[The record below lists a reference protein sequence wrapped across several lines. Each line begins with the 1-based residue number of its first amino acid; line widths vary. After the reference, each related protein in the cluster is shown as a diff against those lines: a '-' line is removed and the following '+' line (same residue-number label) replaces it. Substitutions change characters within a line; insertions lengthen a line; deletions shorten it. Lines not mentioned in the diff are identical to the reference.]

1 MPTNLEKGKRRRLRV
16 TEYYENAWQF
26 IIRLLAGA
34 GIYAILR
41 VLLIAFMV
49 NKLGIPYYLN
59 NPLMELVVLIVTAL
73 LMLAFFWLRGT
84 RLRFAATVWMP
95 VMACLAISGWIH
107 FILTFIRFSPAEAL
121 FGILPFV
128 LPLTFFVLLW
138 IFPPLSR
145 LPKIIASLVL
155 ALLCAFWAIDI
166 PATRKVLEDLHPVIT
181 AYGEFY
187 TTLQKEHMVSGANAP
202 DGLVSGRIGSSWK
215 YREVDPA
222 AYNSDEAIPE
232 IRHLAYVEEA
242 AILIP
247 AGKEGRADSF
257 QELRFSSLETLTLHY
272 LYKYTTRRVIVIKD
286 FQFSGDAFFRAELTN
301 GEKVFL
307 DNVVIR
313 KK

>member
-1 MPTNLEKGKRRRLRV
+1 MKSSLEKGKAQRLRIS
-16 TEYYENAWQF
+16 ELYESGWQF
-26 IIRLLAGA
+26 VIRLLMGF
-34 GIYAILR
+34 GIYVILR
-41 VLLIAFMV
+41 VLLITFMV
-49 NKLGIPYYLN
+49 NKLMIPYYLN
-59 NPLMELVVLIVTAL
+59 NPLMELILLLMTAV

-84 RLRFAATVWMP
+84 RLQFAATVWMP

-128 LPLTFFVLLW
+128 LPLTLFVFLW

-145 LPKIIASLVL
+145 LPKILASIVL

-166 PATRKVLEDLHPVIT
+166 PGTRKVLESLHPVIT

-187 TTLQKEHMVSGANAP
+187 TTLQKEHIVSGANAP
-202 DGLVSGRIGSSWK
+202 DRLVSGRIASSWK

-222 AYNSDEAIPE
+222 DYRSDEAIPG
-232 IRHLAYVEEA
+232 ILHLAYVEEA

-257 QELRFSSLETLTLHY
+257 QELKFSSLETLSLHY

-301 GEKVFL
+301 GETVFL